1 MSSKPKKDESS
12 EIVPLQQELV
22 SVRLVRSKDD
32 PETLPVVIN
41 GALWNVPLGVETEV
55 PENVALAL
63 IHSRHISGYPGF
75 NPKKHP
81 GVIPPARED

>member
-1 MSSKPKKDESS
+1 MSSKPKKDES
-12 EIVPLQQELV
+12 EIVPLRQKLV
-22 SVRLVRSKDD
+22 PVRLMRSKDD

-75 NPKKHP
+75 DPEEHP
-81 GVIPPARED
+81 GVVPPKRED